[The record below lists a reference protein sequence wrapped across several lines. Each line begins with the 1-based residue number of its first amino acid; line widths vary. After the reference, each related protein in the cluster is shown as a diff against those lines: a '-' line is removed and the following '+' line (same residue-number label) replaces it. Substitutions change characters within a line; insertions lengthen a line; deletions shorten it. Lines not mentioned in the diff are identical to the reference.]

1 MRIHIDIRDDISTSL
16 ALRCVAKVI
25 EQGRV
30 SANGEMYAY
39 ATAFDTHIGEVWV
52 AARPYR
58 KSDCFLVYLNNKK
71 GGEDGRD

>member
-1 MRIHIDIRDDISTSL
+1 MRIHTDIRDDIPASI

-30 SANGEMYAY
+30 SANGKMYSY
-39 ATAFDTHIGEVWV
+39 ATTFDTHVGEMCVS
-52 AARPYR
+52 ARPYR

-71 GGEDGRD
+71 

>member
-1 MRIHIDIRDDISTSL
+1 MRIHIDIRDNIPTDL
-16 ALRCVAKVI
+16 ALRYVAKVI

-39 ATAFDTHIGEVWV
+39 ATAFDTHDGEVWV

-58 KSDCFLVYLNNKK
+58 KSDCFLVYLNNNK
-71 GGEDGRD
+71 GGEE

>member
-1 MRIHIDIRDDISTSL
+1 MRIHIDIRDNIPSDL

-30 SANGEMYAY
+30 SANGKMYAY
-39 ATAFDTHIGEVWV
+39 ATALDTNIGEVWV

-58 KSDCFLVYLNNKK
+58 KSDCFLVYLNNNK
-71 GGEDGRD
+71 GGE